1 MKTILVTGSNGF
13 IGSNLVQ
20 ALSRKEKYNII
31 TFTRENSIK
40 DLEVSLEKADFVY
53 HLAAV
58 NRTNDERDFERANV
72 GLTKSL
78 TNILIKL
85 NKRTKILM
93 TSSIQVNS
101 STPYGKSKKA
111 AEDILKHYGDKMKAG
126 VYIYR
131 LPNVF
136 GKWGKPNYN
145 SVVSTFCYNVAH
157 EKDIWISDEKKELEL
172 VYIDDVVK
180 QFVDVLNTHNEN
192 NEVKFLQVEPT
203 FKITLGE
210 LAAKIKEF
218 HESREEFIVPD
229 FSDEFTKKLYSTYI
243 SYLDDKNLSCIPEI
257 KIDERGKLFELIKS
271 KQFGQIFVSTTKPGV
286 TRGNHYHDSKIE
298 KFCLIKGK
306 AVIKLRHVLTN
317 EVISYEVSDDNIQI
331 VDIPPGYTHSIE
343 NVGENDMI
351 VLFWANEIFNPQNPD
366 TYFEKVEK

>member
-1 MKTILVTGSNGF
+1 MPILLQ
-13 IGSNLVQ
+13 IW
-20 ALSRKEKYNII
+20 
-31 TFTRENSIK
+31 
-40 DLEVSLEKADFVY
+40 
-53 HLAAV
+53 
-58 NRTNDERDFERANV
+58 
-72 GLTKSL
+72 
-78 TNILIKL
+78 
-85 NKRTKILM
+85 
-93 TSSIQVNS
+93 
-101 STPYGKSKKA
+101 KKC
-111 AEDILKHYGDKMKAG
+111 L
-126 VYIYR
+126 
-131 LPNVF
+131 
-136 GKWGKPNYN
+136 
-145 SVVSTFCYNVAH
+145 
-157 EKDIWISDEKKELEL
+157 IWISDEKKELEL